1 MEDSPEKKSLRAI
14 LLEKRDNTS
23 FDFLNIASEKIQKRL
38 KKINEF
44 RNAQKIGAYYPIGSE
59 ILTQNIIQE
68 LLSNGKD
75 VFLPK
80 VIGDKKM
87 EFRKIIDFS
96 SIEKS
101 SFDIMEP
108 KDGCPIDNN
117 LDVILVPTVG
127 ISPIGVRLGYGHGFY
142 DRFLTED
149 ARAATITTISL
160 TLEKQIVKNIPKSE
174 HDVLIDWIVT
184 EDRFLKTASTTV

>member
-1 MEDSPEKKSLRAI
+1 MGNNPEKESLRNL

-23 FDFLNIASEKIQKRL
+23 FDLMKIASAKIQKRL
-38 KKINEF
+38 KKILAF
-44 RNAQKIGAYYPIGSE
+44 KNAQKIGAYYPIGSE
-59 ILTQNIIQE
+59 IFTQDIIQE
-68 LLSNGKD
+68 LLSQGKE

-80 VIGDKKM
+80 VIGDSI
-87 EFRKIIDFS
+87 EFRKITDFS
-96 SIEKS
+96 SLEHG

-108 KDGCPIDNN
+108 KDDCPVDNN

-142 DRFLTED
+142 DRFLAENKV
-149 ARAATITTISL
+149 TTISL
-160 TLEKQIVKNIPKSE
+160 TLEKQIIKNIPKSE

-184 EDRFLKTASTTV
+184 EDQMLQTQR

>member
-1 MEDSPEKKSLRAI
+1 LEDSPERKSLRSF

-23 FDFLNIASEKIQKRL
+23 FDFMKIASEKIQKRL
-38 KKINEF
+38 KKINSY
-44 RNAQKIGAYYPIGSE
+44 RDAQKIGVYYPIGSE
-59 ILTQNIIQE
+59 ILTQDIIQE

-80 VIGDKKM
+80 VIEKEM

-96 SIEKS
+96 SLEKG

-108 KDGCPIDNN
+108 KEDCEIDND
-117 LDVILVPTVG
+117 LDVVLVPTVG

-142 DRFLTED
+142 DRFL
-149 ARAATITTISL
+149 AKHKSVTISL
-160 TLEKQIVKNIPKSE
+160 TFEKQIVKKIPKSE
-174 HDVLIDWIVT
+174 HDIVIDWIIT
-184 EDRFLKTASTTV
+184 EDRILDTQR

>member
-1 MEDSPEKKSLRAI
+1 MEDNPERKSLRSF

-23 FDFLNIASEKIQKRL
+23 FDFMKIASAKIQNKL
-38 KKINEF
+38 KKINAF
-44 RNAQKIGAYYPIGSE
+44 RNAQKIGMYYPIGSE
-59 ILTQNIIQE
+59 ILTQDIIQE

-80 VIGDKKM
+80 IVGKNM
-87 EFRKIIDFS
+87 EFRKIIDFAS
-96 SIEKS
+96 LEKG

-108 KDGCPIDNN
+108 KDDCQIDND
-117 LDVILVPTVG
+117 LEVVLVPTVG

-142 DRFLTED
+142 DRFLAEHESV
-149 ARAATITTISL
+149 TISL

-174 HDVLIDWIVT
+174 HDIMIDWIIT
-184 EDRFLKTASTTV
+184 EERILDTQR